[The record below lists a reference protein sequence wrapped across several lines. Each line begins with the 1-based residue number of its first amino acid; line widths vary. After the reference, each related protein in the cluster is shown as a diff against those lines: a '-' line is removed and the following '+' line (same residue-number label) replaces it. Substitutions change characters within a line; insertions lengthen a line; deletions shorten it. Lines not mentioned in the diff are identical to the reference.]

1 MNPVLAFSGRYLFA
15 VPFLLCLSN
24 PAWSAIFNVNSQV
37 DATDASPGNGIC
49 ETAAGN
55 GVCTL
60 RAAVQESNAQAGGDT
75 IYLPAATYTLSIP
88 GINEDDAASGDLD
101 IKGTLTI
108 SGSGVA
114 STIIDGNAADR
125 VFHVLGSTL
134 SMNSLTVRNGRREGS
149 STDATVVG
157 GGVMVSNGFLN
168 LYTVVVS
175 DNFAT
180 LDGGGI
186 YVLQGRANLYSS
198 IVESNTASDRG
209 GGIAIYGT
217 SGSLG
222 STSLTIDNS
231 VLRNNRTEDGFDGGG
246 IYCSRATVNVSQS
259 RFQANS
265 SWNGG
270 GLYNFQCLTGITQ
283 STFDQ
288 NTGKTYGGAIS
299 STSSTITI
307 INSTFSRNGTGSLD
321 GLAGWG
327 GGIYAKAS
335 NVSLYSSTVAG
346 NVSASG
352 PGIYTETV
360 TTLSLANSIVADNVG
375 GGGVSTL
382 TQIYGALTSL
392 GYNLIESFRPIIG
405 NPGDTGNASDI
416 VGVDPLLAPLA
427 ANGGTTPTLALL
439 PGSPAIDAADPSGC
453 RNETGAIISQDQRG
467 QPKPLDGDGDG
478 MARCDIGAYELP
490 FSPGFIISPVRD
502 LVTTELG
509 GEASFRVRLNTAP
522 TFSVILPL
530 ASSNPDEGT
539 ISVTQLVFD
548 AANWSSWQTVTVQG
562 VDDPALDGATGYA
575 ILTDT
580 ATSADPRYDGLNP
593 VDVDVSNYD
602 NESSLIGVTP
612 VSGLTTTEGGGSS
625 WITVSMTAPPT
636 ADVNVT
642 LTIKDLTEG
651 TFLMPG
657 GLGIPLPGGGMS
669 DGSYITLLFT
679 LSDWH
684 LNRMVAIYPVS
695 DGVDDGDVTYSVELS
710 VSTTDPLYASA
721 SLPAFNVT
729 NIDSDNTTSSNAGGG
744 AAEDGGGGGGGCTIQ
759 KKSEFDPVM
768 LMLLVLSAILA
779 RRRMN

>member
-1 MNPVLAFSGRYLFA
+1 MNPVLAFSGRCLLA
-15 VPFLLCLSN
+15 VTFLLFLNS
-24 PAWSAIFNVNSQV
+24 PAWAATFTVNSTA
-37 DATDASPGNGIC
+37 DATDALPGNGIC
-49 ETAAGN
+49 ETVAGN

-60 RAAVQESNAQAGGDT
+60 RAAIQESNAQTDGDT
-75 IYLPAATYTLSIP
+75 IYLPAGTYTLSIP
-88 GINEDDAASGDLD
+88 GTNEDDAASGDLD
-101 IKGTLTI
+101 IKGTLII
-108 SGSGVA
+108 SGSGTA
-114 STIIDGNAADR
+114 TTIIDGNAADR
-125 VFHVLGSTL
+125 VFHVLASTL
-134 SMNSLTVRNGRREGS
+134 SMNSLTIRNGRREGS
-149 STDATVVG
+149 RTDATLVG

-186 YVLQGRANLYSS
+186 YVLQGRANIYSS

-222 STSLTIDNS
+222 STRLTIDDS
-231 VLRNNRTEDGFDGGG
+231 VLRNNRTEGFDGGG
-246 IYCSRATVNVSQS
+246 VYCSRATVNVAVS

-265 SWNGG
+265 SRNGG
-270 GLYNFQCLTGITQ
+270 GLYNFQCLTGIMRT
-283 STFDQ
+283 TFDQ
-288 NTGKTYGGAIS
+288 NTGKTYGGAIT

-307 INSTFSRNGTGSLD
+307 INSTFSRNGTGNLD

-327 GGIYAKAS
+327 GAIYAEAS

-346 NVSASG
+346 NISASG

-360 TTLSLANSIVADNVG
+360 TTLRLANSIVADNVG
-375 GGGVSTL
+375 GGDVSTL

-405 NPGDTGNASDI
+405 NPGDTGNATDI
-416 VGVDPLLAPLA
+416 VGVDPLLAPLD
-427 ANGGTTPTLALL
+427 ANGGTTPTHALL

-453 RNETGAIISQDQRG
+453 RDETNGMITLDQRA
-467 QPKPLDGDGDG
+467 QPKPLDGDADG
-478 MARCDIGAYELP
+478 TSRCDIGAYELR

-509 GEASFRVRLNTAP
+509 GETTFQVRLNTAP
-522 TFSVILPL
+522 TSQVILPL
-530 ASSNPDEGT
+530 ESSNPDEGT
-539 ISVTQLVFD
+539 ISVTQLMFD
-548 AANWSSWQTVTVQG
+548 VSDWNVWQTVTVQG
-562 VDDPALDGATGYA
+562 VDDLAPDGATGYT
-575 ILTDT
+575 ILTGAT
-580 ATSADPRYDGLNP
+580 TSADARFDGLNP
-593 VDVDVSNYD
+593 IDVDVSNYD
-602 NESSLIGVTP
+602 NESSLIGIAP

-625 WITVSMTAPPT
+625 WITVTMNAPPM
-636 ADVNVT
+636 ADVSVS

-710 VSTTDPLYASA
+710 VSTTDPLYASV
-721 SLPAFNVT
+721 SLPAFNAT

-744 AAEDGGGGGGGCTIQ
+744 AAEDGGGGGGGCTIR